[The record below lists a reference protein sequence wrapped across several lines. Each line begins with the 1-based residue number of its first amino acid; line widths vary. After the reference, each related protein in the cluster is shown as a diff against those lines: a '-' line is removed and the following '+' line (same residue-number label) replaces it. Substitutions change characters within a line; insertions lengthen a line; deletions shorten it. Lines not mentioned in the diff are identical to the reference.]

1 MDNPSRVRMSGP
13 LEPYRHG
20 FTADLGRLGY
30 SKFTVAALL
39 HLMAHLSCWLED
51 QGLGAGDLTDACV
64 ERFLAARRATGQVCR
79 LSPRGLIPLLEYLRG
94 LNVAPEPVPPVAS
107 TPLERLLEEFT
118 GFLLHQRGL
127 APGTVTSYQWMA
139 RAFLSVRGQQ
149 ALDLDRLGA
158 DDVYAFLL
166 TEANQRSAGSLN
178 NIVTALR
185 ALLRFLHLRGY
196 TAQSLAEAV
205 PRAATRWSGPP
216 QPLLDGDDVTRL
228 LASCDRRTNAGR
240 RDYAMLTVLARLGLR
255 AAEVA
260 ALNVDDV
267 HWRVGEIIVCS
278 KGGQRDRLPL
288 PDDVGQALAAYCR
301 RGRRRGEDRHLFL
314 HVRAPYRGM
323 APSAV
328 SEVVARA
335 CRRAGLPPVGAHR
348 LRHAAATALR
358 RAGVPLAEINQLLRH
373 RYLATTARYA
383 HEDLDALAEVACPWP
398 GGAA

>member
-1 MDNPSRVRMSGP
+1 M
-13 LEPYRHG
+13 
-20 FTADLGRLGY
+20 
-30 SKFTVAALL
+30 
-39 HLMAHLSCWLED
+39 
-51 QGLGAGDLTDACV
+51 
-64 ERFLAARRATGQVCR
+64 
-79 LSPRGLIPLLEYLRG
+79 
-94 LNVAPEPVPPVAS
+94 AS

-158 DDVYAFLL
+158 
-166 TEANQRSAGSLN
+166 
-178 NIVTALR
+178 
-185 ALLRFLHLRGY
+185 
-196 TAQSLAEAV
+196 
-205 PRAATRWSGPP
+205 
-216 QPLLDGDDVTRL
+216 DDVTRL

>member
-1 MDNPSRVRMSGP
+1 M
-13 LEPYRHG
+13 
-20 FTADLGRLGY
+20 
-30 SKFTVAALL
+30 
-39 HLMAHLSCWLED
+39 
-51 QGLGAGDLTDACV
+51 
-64 ERFLAARRATGQVCR
+64 
-79 LSPRGLIPLLEYLRG
+79 
-94 LNVAPEPVPPVAS
+94 AS

-228 LASCDRRTNAGR
+228 LAS
-240 RDYAMLTVLARLGLR
+240 L
-255 AAEVA
+255 
-260 ALNVDDV
+260 
-267 HWRVGEIIVCS
+267 
-278 KGGQRDRLPL
+278 
-288 PDDVGQALAAYCR
+288 
-301 RGRRRGEDRHLFL
+301 
-314 HVRAPYRGM
+314 
-323 APSAV
+323 
-328 SEVVARA
+328 
-335 CRRAGLPPVGAHR
+335 
-348 LRHAAATALR
+348 
-358 RAGVPLAEINQLLRH
+358 
-373 RYLATTARYA
+373 
-383 HEDLDALAEVACPWP
+383 
-398 GGAA
+398 

>member
-20 FTADLGRLGY
+20 FTAELGRLGY
-30 SKFTVAALL
+30 SKFTVVALL
-39 HLMAHLSCWLED
+39 HLMAHLSRWLED
-51 QGLGAGDLTDACV
+51 QGLRPGDLTDDCA
-64 ERFLAARRATGQVCR
+64 ERFLAARRGSGQVRR
-79 LSPRGLIPLLEYLRG
+79 LSPRGLIPLLDYLRR
-94 LNVAPEPVPPVAS
+94 LDVAPGPLPPVVS

-118 GFLLHQRGL
+118 GFLLDQRGL
-127 APGTVTSYQWMA
+127 APGTVANYQWMA
-139 RAFLSVRGQQ
+139 RAFLSARGQQ
-149 ALDLDRLGA
+149 ALDLDSLGA
-158 DDVYAFLL
+158 ADVCAFLL

-216 QPLLDGDDVTRL
+216 QPLLDGDDVARL

-255 AAEVA
+255 SAEVA
-260 ALNVDDV
+260 ALSVDDV
-267 HWRVGEIIVCS
+267 HWRAGEIVVCS

-314 HVRAPYRGM
+314 QVRAPYRGLV
-323 APSAV
+323 PSAV
-328 SEVVARA
+328 SGVVMRA
-335 CRRAGLPPVGAHR
+335 CQRAGLPPVGAHR

-373 RYLATTARYA
+373 RYLVTTARYA
-383 HEDLDALAEVACPWP
+383 HEDFDALAELACPWP